1 MALCPTHQIPV
12 NDLRRCFLSWLA
24 SPRDLVF
31 VESTHINTAHTAQY
45 SLFTSA
51 FGSRIAQHL
60 CALEKNLSS
69 GPHMY
74 HLLLLSHL
82 PFATSTS
89 SSSFAVPSTTTQAHA
104 AQSGQHDLLQEHPVH
119 HQLLQALPFEKQ
131 RHQEPLW
138 RENLQSGGNP
148 RKTFFTGYEPKELA
162 TVSRI
167 ARIIDPYQLH
177 DAQKEF
183 GEQGH
188 QALITEEVEEFG
200 EIGTAGLPDSKNIR
214 DVQHP
219 IADTLRRFRRKHCR
233 F

>member
-51 FGSRIAQHL
+51 CGSRIAQHL

-69 GPHMY
+69 GPHMS
-74 HLLLLSHL
+74 HFLLLSHL

-89 SSSFAVPSTTTQAHA
+89 SSSFALPSTNTQAHA

-119 HQLLQALPFEKQ
+119 HQLLQAHLS
-131 RHQEPLW
+131 
-138 RENLQSGGNP
+138 REAAPS
-148 RKTFFTGYEPKELA
+148 RTTLA
-162 TVSRI
+162 
-167 ARIIDPYQLH
+167 
-177 DAQKEF
+177 
-183 GEQGH
+183 
-188 QALITEEVEEFG
+188 
-200 EIGTAGLPDSKNIR
+200 
-214 DVQHP
+214 
-219 IADTLRRFRRKHCR
+219 
-233 F
+233 